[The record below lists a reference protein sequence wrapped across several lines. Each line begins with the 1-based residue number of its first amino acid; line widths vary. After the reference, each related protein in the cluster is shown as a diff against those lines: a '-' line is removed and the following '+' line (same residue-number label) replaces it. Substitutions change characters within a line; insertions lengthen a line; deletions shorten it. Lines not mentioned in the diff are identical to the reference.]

1 MSPVSRQT
9 NALLVVLAWI
19 LAFGSAPARAD
30 LSEVDLRAEIE
41 HFALGYA
48 GEPSFAME
56 IPALRDFTRASAP
69 FDSVSV
75 ELSTSAREAVRGN
88 LPVTVRL
95 KSGGD
100 EFKRGVVTVR
110 LRSDRPALVAA
121 RSIAAGEV
129 IEAGDVR
136 PASVAPSKLSRGAF
150 YEASQVVGRR
160 AKRMMRE
167 GMVFRPDR
175 IEDVPLIR
183 RGGTVRIRLERG
195 SLRIE
200 AIGRAR
206 EDGVLGSPIRIL
218 NLESR
223 REVVGIVRED
233 GVVHVAF

>member
-1 MSPVSRQT
+1 
-9 NALLVVLAWI
+9 
-19 LAFGSAPARAD
+19 
-30 LSEVDLRAEIE
+30 
-41 HFALGYA
+41 
-48 GEPSFAME
+48 ME
-56 IPALRDFTRASAP
+56 IPVLRDFARASAP

-75 ELSTSAREAVRGN
+75 ELSTSAREAVRGS

-95 KSGGD
+95 KSRGK
-100 EFKRGVVTVR
+100 EFKRGVVTVQ
-110 LRSDRPALVAA
+110 LRSDRLALVAA
-121 RSIAAGEV
+121 RAIAAGDV
-129 IEAGDVR
+129 IEADDVR
-136 PASVAPSKLSRGAF
+136 AASVARSKLSRGA
-150 YEASQVVGRR
+150 YHEASQVVGRR

-175 IEDVPLIR
+175 VEDVPVIR

-195 SLRIE
+195 PLRIE

-223 REVVGIVRED
+223 REIVGIVRED